1 MLDSAP
7 SRELVRTDDA
17 PNSGILEGARS
28 VSEPALDPAE
38 LALDPKELAR
48 EGLPVVSTLGCFEV
62 GIIAGD
68 DFSVVIIAGD
78 DCFRFGTLGF
88 T

>member
-7 SRELVRTDDA
+7 PRKLI
-17 PNSGILEGARS
+17 PEGARS
-28 VSEPALDPAE
+28 VNERLLDPAE

-48 EGLPVVSTLGCFEV
+48 EGLPVVSTLGFFEV

-68 DFSVVIIAGD
+68 DFSVVVSLAGD